1 MLVGLPDNLRH
12 HVDRLPRR
20 LQRLIV
26 ELPLTDED
34 DRLAEAYSSLDC
46 FVHAARFGESFGY
59 VLTESMLCECPVVT
73 ASTPHVNNSQVEV
86 VGHLK
91 GGIVSASLDGLPNAL
106 CRMYTDWRV
115 WNPLRP
121 ALRAQ
126 VTSRFGVQHVAAL
139 AARIGLAAL
148 QTGDR
153 TALRRQLAD
162 MDDCVSHVNDDEIR
176 DLMEDALGT
185 TRFRDCVEMRMRHLP
200 PVQAII
206 DNRLTRRL
214 DRGVAPLIASGSS
227 RADAGLVTSEARTAS
242 EPSATATSPV
252 VSAIM
257 CAYNTAPYIGEAI
270 DSMLAQTL
278 PDWEL
283 IVVDDGSTDST
294 PDVLKRYVDPRIRT
308 IRCDR
313 NNGRSIARNI
323 AVEQARG
330 RYLAICDSDDISV
343 PTRFALQAAY
353 LDAHPEVD
361 VVSAQVAHFAGSS
374 APRVVV
380 RFPLSSAY
388 IRERLAR
395 GRMGLAHGASMLRI
409 ESFRRY
415 GGYCPE
421 VLSAE
426 DLELFCRM
434 SDECTFASLPDALV
448 AYRHALPDPFPLW
461 LSSARYQRYARY
473 RLNTPA
479 GPGRAPLAY
488 DEFAKGWKVFALIYT
503 VDVARFALWSIRS
516 RLAQMG
522 NP

>member
-1 MLVGLPDNLRH
+1 
-12 HVDRLPRR
+12 
-20 LQRLIV
+20 
-26 ELPLTDED
+26 
-34 DRLAEAYSSLDC
+34 
-46 FVHAARFGESFGY
+46 
-59 VLTESMLCECPVVT
+59 MLCECPVVT

-106 CRMYTDWRV
+106 CRMYTDWSGWRLCRST
-115 WNPLRP
+115 LRE
-121 ALRAQ
+121 Q
-126 VTSRFGVQHVAAL
+126 VASRFGVQTVAAL

-148 QTGDR
+148 QTADR
-153 TALRRQLAD
+153 GALRRRLDD
-162 MDDCVSHVNDDEIR
+162 MDDCVSHVTDEEIR
-176 DLMEDALGT
+176 DLMSDSLGT
-185 TRFRDCVEMRMRHLP
+185 TRWRDRVEMRMRHVP
-200 PVQAII
+200 AVQAVI
-206 DNRLTRRL
+206 DHRLTHRL
-214 DRGVAPLIASGSS
+214 DRGTAQLMAPSSS
-227 RADAGLVTSEARTAS
+227 RSDSDAVTPELPTTS
-242 EPSATATSPV
+242 EPSARPI

-257 CAYNTAPYIGEAI
+257 CAYNTAPYIGEAVE
-270 DSMLAQTL
+270 SLLAQTL

-283 IVVDDGSTDST
+283 IVVDDGSTDGTS
-294 PDVLKRYVDPRIRT
+294 DVLKQYVDPRVRT
-308 IRCDR
+308 IRCER
-313 NNGRSIARNI
+313 NSGRSIARNI

-330 RYLAICDSDDISV
+330 RYIAICDSDDISV
-343 PTRFALQAAY
+343 PTRFALQVAY
-353 LDAHPEVD
+353 LDAHPDVD

-374 APRVVV
+374 SPRVVV
-380 RFPLSSAY
+380 RFPLASSH

-395 GRMGLAHGASMLRI
+395 GRMGLAHGASMLRV

-415 GGYCPE
+415 GGYCPD

-434 SDECTFASLPDALV
+434 ADGCAFASLPDALV

-473 RLNTPA
+473 RLNTQA
-479 GPGRAPLAY
+479 AAVGRPLAY
-488 DEFAKGWKVFALIYT
+488 DEFARGWKVFALIYT